1 MMAKETSSSSIGLH
15 GTHAQ
20 MSPEEF
26 ALWGSND
33 VAFIKPSVFEG
44 EPVCILTDATG
55 SPLGIG
61 STPETA
67 SAEAEALGFIPL
79 KLH

>member
-1 MMAKETSSSSIGLH
+1 MAKENASLSIGLH
-15 GTHAQ
+15 GTHAA

-26 ALWGSND
+26 AHWGSND
-33 VAFIKPSVFEG
+33 VAFIKPSIFEG

-61 STPETA
+61 SNPETA
-67 SAEAEALGFIPL
+67 SAEAKALGFIPL